1 MSQCKD
7 MGWSYGNMIVYVV
20 CYFSRGAVYQSPYEL
35 TEAEAESVLATLNS
49 MDSLE
54 VMKEGA
60 EDSLYG

>member
-1 MSQCKD
+1 
-7 MGWSYGNMIVYVV
+7 MIVYVV
-20 CYFSRGAVYQSPYEL
+20 CYFSRGAVYQSLYEL